1 MIEKLRGITN
11 KKWFHLVIISVI
23 IVILLFLLGVTILKY
38 DVEGE
43 TNMPF
48 KITKISII
56 STGEGIDKQSQDHKW
71 AFDINQNNDIYI
83 YLEKNE
89 EYGKTETIKKI
100 IIDNFNVEKKNKN
113 GEVKI
118 YKPDSTSEQQ
128 IFTSKEENVVN
139 SIEYVGTTNS
149 DFKNLVISNQGDLIA
164 FRYTNA
170 NINTYQ
176 SNDDETINHAELL
189 KKANLTTDDIKST
202 LSFDFNIVLDSGR
215 EYKANIK
222 LDMPVENIIENGTGN
237 TEITDLSDIIFKRI
251 KN

>member
-38 DVEGE
+38 NEEGE

-48 KITKISII
+48 EITKISII

-118 YKPDSTSEQQ
+118 YKPDSASEQQ

-176 SNDDETINHAELL
+176 SDDDETINHSELL
-189 KKANLTTDDIKST
+189 KKANLTVDDIKST
-202 LSFDFNIVLDSGR
+202 LSFDFTIVLDSGR